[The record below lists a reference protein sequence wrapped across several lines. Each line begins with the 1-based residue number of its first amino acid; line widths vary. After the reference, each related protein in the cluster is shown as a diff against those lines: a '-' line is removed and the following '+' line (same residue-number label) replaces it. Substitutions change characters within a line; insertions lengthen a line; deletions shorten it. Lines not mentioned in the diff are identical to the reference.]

1 MRKKKPCDTEMRRQS
16 SYGRPSP
23 SFSRHRPFACQT
35 YTTRTGTGNAHKNW
49 GTDIERTT
57 TDKGFF
63 FFFFFSI
70 IFLDL
75 GMKYELVWEI
85 WLDWFL
91 FRYMGYIRFWF
102 DFLKFGVIH
111 GLGLERARQK
121 NKRECEFAIWKE
133 HW

>member
-1 MRKKKPCDTEMRRQS
+1 MRRRQS

-35 YTTRTGTGNAHKNW
+35 YTTRTGTSNAHKNW

-57 TDKGFF
+57 TDKG

-102 DFLKFGVIH
+102 DFLKFGVIYDYVWRGQNQRNCASSCTIKH
-111 GLGLERARQK
+111 NLNTSWTK
-121 NKRECEFAIWKE
+121 WCTI
-133 HW
+133 